1 MEVIDSETKERIE
14 PFVSLIQLAKP
25 DRTLQVYLQRCWA
38 IISLELSFLGWE
50 EIFKIFKNKDY
61 PDAIPPSDVVRKR
74 LDDNAFFN
82 IRGSHLHNIVDINPV
97 LICSEVIEWIIQNIK
112 T

>member
-14 PFVSLIQLAKP
+14 PFVSIIQLAKL
-25 DRTLQVYLQRCWA
+25 DKTLQAYLQRCWA

-50 EIFKIFKNKDY
+50 EIFKRFKKKDY
-61 PDAIPPSDVVRKR
+61 LDVIPPSDATRKNI
-74 LDDNAFFN
+74 DDNAFSN
-82 IRGSHLHNIVDINPV
+82 IRGSHLHNIVDITPV
-97 LICSEVIEWIIQNIK
+97 LLCSQVFEWIIQINE